1 MRTDPAFGTGPI
13 ATTIQDVLTV
23 LIYLTVMM
31 VLDMHRHV
39 VEPVSPPRLRR
50 VLGTPLLTLYGLGVI
65 IGAGI
70 YVLVGT
76 VIGTAGGG
84 APWSFVLAGIL
95 ASLTGLS
102 YAELAVRHPEAAGAA
117 AYVKEAF
124 GSDRLSLI
132 TGLAVAAVVIV
143 STASIARGSAG
154 YLQAFFP
161 WPDAIIAGGVV
172 ALFTLVGCLGVRE
185 SVGIAAVMTIVEIGG
200 LVLVIVAGASALMS
214 LPERIDDLVPASA
227 LAGWAG
233 IVAGAFLA
241 FFAFIG
247 FENLANMAEETR
259 AAERTLPRAIL
270 LSLGLS
276 TLFYAVV
283 TIVVILA
290 LPLEELLNS
299 SAPLLQVAAQ
309 AAWFSSDIFAV
320 IALIAVANGVLL
332 ELIMLARL
340 FYGMAHRGWLPA
352 GLGTIS
358 PRLRTPI
365 RATLLGGSIVFA
377 LTVALPFVS
386 LVTITSTITLLVFA
400 GVNLALWQLQRS
412 RPRTEGFRVPRFIPP
427 IAAFANIGLIGA
439 QLLDL

>member
-1 MRTDPAFGTGPI
+1 MSDAR
-13 ATTIQDVLTV
+13 Q
-23 LIYLTVMM
+23 
-31 VLDMHRHV
+31 RV
-39 VEPVSPPRLRR
+39 VDTASPPRLRR
-50 VLGTPLLTLYGLGVI
+50 VLGTSLLTLYGLGVI

-84 APWSFVLAGIL
+84 APWSFILAGIL
-95 ASLTGLS
+95 AALTGLS

-124 GSDRLSLI
+124 GSNRLSQV

-154 YLQAFFP
+154 YLQAFLQ
-161 WPDAIIAGGVV
+161 WPDAIIAGAVV

-185 SVGIAAVMTIVEIGG
+185 SVGIAAAMTIVEIGG
-200 LVLVIVAGASALMS
+200 LVLVMVAGASDLTS
-214 LPERIDDLVPASA
+214 LPERIDELIPASGS
-227 LAGWAG
+227 AGWG
-233 IVAGAFLA
+233 GVIAGAFLA

-259 AAERTLPRAIL
+259 SVERTLPRAIL

-276 TLFYAVV
+276 TLFYSAVTV
-283 TIVVILA
+283 VVILA
-290 LPLEELLNS
+290 LPLEALLNS
-299 SAPLLQVAAQ
+299 STPLLQVAAQ
-309 AAWFSSDIFAV
+309 ATWFSSDFFAV

-340 FYGMAHRGWLPA
+340 FYGMARRGWLPA
-352 GLGTIS
+352 GLGTINL
-358 PRLRTPI
+358 RRRTPV
-365 RATLLGGSIVFA
+365 RATILGGSIVFA

-386 LVTITSTITLLVFA
+386 LVAITSTITLLVFA

-412 RPRTEGFRVPRFIPP
+412 RPRIRGFRVPRFIPP
-427 IAAFANIGLIGA
+427 IAALANVCLVGA

>member
-1 MRTDPAFGTGPI
+1 MSDVSQHVV
-13 ATTIQDVLTV
+13 ATT
-23 LIYLTVMM
+23 
-31 VLDMHRHV
+31 
-39 VEPVSPPRLRR
+39 SPPRLRR

-76 VIGTAGGG
+76 VIVTAGAA

-95 ASLTGLS
+95 AALTGLS
-102 YAELAVRHPEAAGAA
+102 YSELAVRYPEAAGAA

-124 GSDRLSLI
+124 GSDRLSQI
-132 TGLAVAAVVIV
+132 TGLAVAAVVVV
-143 STASIARGSAG
+143 SAASIARGSAG
-154 YLQAFFP
+154 YLQAFLP
-161 WPDAIIAGGVV
+161 WPDAIIAGAVV
-172 ALFTLVGCLGVRE
+172 ALFTMVGCLGVRE
-185 SVGIAAVMTIVEIGG
+185 SVGIAAAMTIVEIGG
-200 LVLVIVAGASALMS
+200 LILVVVAGTSALTS
-214 LPERIDDLVPASA
+214 LPERIEELSPISAST
-227 LAGWAG
+227 GWAG

-259 AAERTLPRAIL
+259 SAERTLPRAIL

-283 TIVVILA
+283 TVVVILA
-290 LPLEELLNS
+290 LPLEALLNS

-309 AAWFSSDIFAV
+309 ATWFSPDIFAV

-340 FYGMAHRGWLPA
+340 FYGMAHRGWLPT

-365 RATLLGGSIVFA
+365 RATILGGSIVFA

-386 LVTITSTITLLVFA
+386 LVATTSTITLLVFA
-400 GVNLALWQLQRS
+400 GVNLALWRLQRS
-412 RPRTEGFRVPRFIPP
+412 QPRVKGFRVPRFIPP
-427 IAAFANIGLIGA
+427 IAALANVSLVGA
-439 QLLDL
+439 QLLRLWRLDG